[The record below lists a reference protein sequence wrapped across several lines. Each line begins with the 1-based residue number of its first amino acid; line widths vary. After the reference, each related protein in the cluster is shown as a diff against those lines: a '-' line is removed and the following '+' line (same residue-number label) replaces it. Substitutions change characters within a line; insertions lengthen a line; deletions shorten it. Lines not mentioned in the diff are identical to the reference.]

1 MKFYSDITKKMY
13 DTAAE
18 CEAQEAAFLRAEEEK
33 RNGNKVALAEI
44 DQLLE
49 QFQKEQKAQ
58 EMAYRTVVQTAKTLH
73 DKYVDYQRKYGRL
86 PEKHYTNYILT
97 RMI

>member
-1 MKFYSDITKKMY
+1 MKFYSDVTKKMY
-13 DTAAE
+13 DTAEE
-18 CEAQEAAFLRAEEEK
+18 CEAQEAAFLKAEEEK
-33 RNGNKVALAEI
+33 RNGNKAALAEI

-58 EMAYRTVVQTAKTLH
+58 EMAYRAVVKTANTLRE
-73 DKYVDYQRKYGRL
+73 KYVDYQRKYGRL
-86 PEKHYTNYILT
+86 PDKHYTNYVLT

>member
-1 MKFYSDITKKMY
+1 MKFYSDVTKKMY

-18 CEAQEAAFLRAEEEK
+18 REAQEAAFLKAEEEK

>member
-1 MKFYSDITKKMY
+1 MKYYSDVTKKMY

-18 CEAQEAAFLRAEEEK
+18 CEAQEAAFLKAEEEK
-33 RNGNKVALAEI
+33 RNSNKVALAEI
-44 DQLLE
+44 DMLLE

-58 EMAYRTVVQTAKTLH
+58 EAAYRAVVKTANTLH
-73 DKYVDYQRKYGRL
+73 EKYVDYQRKYGRL
-86 PEKHYTNYILT
+86 PDKHYTNYILT

>member
-1 MKFYSDITKKMY
+1 MKFYSDVTKKMY

-18 CEAQEAAFLRAEEEK
+18 CEAQEAAFLKAEEEK

-58 EMAYRTVVQTAKTLH
+58 EMAYRAVVKTANTLRE
-73 DKYVDYQRKYGRL
+73 KYVDYQRKYGRL

>member
-1 MKFYSDITKKMY
+1 MKFYSDVTKKMY

-18 CEAQEAAFLRAEEEK
+18 CEAQEAAFLKAEEEK
-33 RNGNKVALAEI
+33 RNGNKAAIAEI
-44 DQLLE
+44 DLLFE

-58 EMAYRTVVQTAKTLH
+58 EEAYKAVIKTGHELH
-73 DKYVDYQRKYGRL
+73 KKYAEYQRKYGQL
-86 PEKHYTNYILT
+86 PEKHYLNYILT

>member
-1 MKFYSDITKKMY
+1 MKYYSDVTKKMY

-18 CEAQEAAFLRAEEEK
+18 CEAQEAAFLKAEEEK
-33 RNGNKVALAEI
+33 RNGNKAALAEI

-49 QFQKEQKAQ
+49 QFQKEQKTQ
-58 EMAYRTVVQTAKTLH
+58 EAAYRAVVKTANALH
-73 DKYVDYQRKYGRL
+73 EKYVDYQRKYGRL
-86 PEKHYTNYILT
+86 PDKHYTNYILT